1 MFPYAT
7 PKAIAEAQDAAEAL
21 ADQLNEKAGHSIAAA
36 KVRYPMPIMFQDA
49 QNLQGPAASPSAL
62 SQFSPHVHL
71 YVTMHYYVALLPACT
86 LAGIAEIT
94 SLWRVLDAKSTD
106 CHRQH

>member
-49 QNLQGPAASPSAL
+49 QNL
-62 SQFSPHVHL
+62 
-71 YVTMHYYVALLPACT
+71 
-86 LAGIAEIT
+86 
-94 SLWRVLDAKSTD
+94 
-106 CHRQH
+106 